1 VSGVK
6 ESNSKRQTVTFSIVM
21 CISEMGSRY
30 TVSPGQFTYCV
41 VKYLSCP
48 GYTEYHNSSWFTY
61 KTILQKLSTFY
72 YWDLVRQAQ
81 DVNYV

>member
-1 VSGVK
+1 MSGVK

-41 VKYLSCP
+41 VKYVSCP
-48 GYTEYHNSSWFTY
+48 GYTEYHNS
-61 KTILQKLSTFY
+61 I
-72 YWDLVRQAQ
+72 
-81 DVNYV
+81 